1 MSDTKTNEPKP
12 AAEKKPRKPRK
23 ARTYYLLCGT
33 REQGW
38 QSVAQGKAL
47 TEIRGYIPTDEQDG
61 CHFIEVTQLG
71 PAFVLRREQ
80 TTVRTPVK

>member
-1 MSDTKTNEPKP
+1 MSDPKTNEPKP

-23 ARTYYLLCGT
+23 ARTFHLLCET
-33 REQGW
+33 LEQGW
-38 QSVAQGKAL
+38 QSVAQGKSL

-61 CHFIEVTQLG
+61 CHFIEVTQRG